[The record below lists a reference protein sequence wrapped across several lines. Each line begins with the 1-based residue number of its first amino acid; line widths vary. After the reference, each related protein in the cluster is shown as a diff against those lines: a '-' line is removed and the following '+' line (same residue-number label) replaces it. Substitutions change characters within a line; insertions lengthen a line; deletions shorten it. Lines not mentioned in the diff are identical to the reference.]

1 MPLQGPGHFKE
12 NVRTLMHEVGKSP
25 HVQSREQAL
34 AIAYAKERG
43 RQEGGSVQARLKRA
57 PNREMPN
64 RPAPIRDLP
73 DFPMSENIEDRRGDI
88 AGSLW
93 SGLKDE
99 WGHFPGRAYRYQH
112 GGEVAGLVN
121 HDQDPELPRTPEAA
135 RLVPMMPLPQGY
147 RDPAYID
154 VIQRLIEGQRRLN
167 AMQPAARESLRRYA
181 LGGLI
186 RHFRQGGLV

>member
-43 RQEGGSVQARLKRA
+43 HAE
-57 PNREMPN
+57 
-64 RPAPIRDLP
+64 
-73 DFPMSENIEDRRGDI
+73 
-88 AGSLW
+88 
-93 SGLKDE
+93 
-99 WGHFPGRAYRYQH
+99 

-135 RLVPMMPLPQGY
+135 RLVPMMPLPRGY
-147 RDPAYID
+147 QDPAYIG

-167 AMQPAARESLRRYA
+167 EMNPAARESLRRYA
-181 LGGLI
+181 LGGLA
-186 RHFRQGGLV
+186 RYFRGGVV

>member
-1 MPLQGPGHFKE
+1 MVCAWARISRAETSRPTRTGARCCDCCCSSNLSAYGAGSKGRTKMPLQGPGHFKE

-93 SGLKDE
+93 SGLK
-99 WGHFPGRAYRYQH
+99 
-112 GGEVAGLVN
+112 
-121 HDQDPELPRTPEAA
+121 
-135 RLVPMMPLPQGY
+135 
-147 RDPAYID
+147 
-154 VIQRLIEGQRRLN
+154 
-167 AMQPAARESLRRYA
+167 
-181 LGGLI
+181 
-186 RHFRQGGLV
+186 